1 MSKKGKISN
10 NYSVEP
16 LEPRFMLS
24 ATAEDAAVDWINQQL
39 ITEIT
44 TSINLSESESVKH
57 NGSNLSINDL
67 ISGSFA
73 LTSSDVQLTKQGN
86 TDYYDVLLSD
96 DINFESISLNN
107 LSVDVGGHTISGLN
121 GLVNTSISF
130 DGLQLEI
137 IEDDGNFSVS
147 SKQYTDISLNSQISI
162 DEAANAGLNDG
173 YLGLVEQTDS
183 LETSADIEID
193 VAANQ
198 SNSSI
203 DLSFDL
209 EFDTDTNS
217 IVTFNPDM
225 KVTSVT
231 TAFSYDG
238 LTFRDSVD
246 QSIRRIE
253 EAFDFF
259 KDGTS
264 EFINGVKVGNT
275 VVEWNS
281 FAEIIRHYAAAA
293 YVAKQVATSNSTGI
307 DEVFDEILDKTSW
320 NTFDDNSLT
329 ISSNQLVLKKTFNG
343 NLNFDLLNVSAIP
356 VDMEIILNLSDSGVT
371 VDKISASIS
380 ETGISFDTN
389 FGLFDGHVENASVN
403 FDLDVVFR
411 DGEY

>member
-162 DEAANAGLNDG
+162 DGAYWDEGYRRKRNAGRNDYG
-173 YLGLVEQTDS
+173 S
-183 LETSADIEID
+183 RA
-193 VAANQ
+193 
-198 SNSSI
+198 
-203 DLSFDL
+203 
-209 EFDTDTNS
+209 
-217 IVTFNPDM
+217 
-225 KVTSVT
+225 
-231 TAFSYDG
+231 
-238 LTFRDSVD
+238 
-246 QSIRRIE
+246 
-253 EAFDFF
+253 
-259 KDGTS
+259 
-264 EFINGVKVGNT
+264 
-275 VVEWNS
+275 
-281 FAEIIRHYAAAA
+281 
-293 YVAKQVATSNSTGI
+293 
-307 DEVFDEILDKTSW
+307 
-320 NTFDDNSLT
+320 
-329 ISSNQLVLKKTFNG
+329 
-343 NLNFDLLNVSAIP
+343 
-356 VDMEIILNLSDSGVT
+356 
-371 VDKISASIS
+371 
-380 ETGISFDTN
+380 
-389 FGLFDGHVENASVN
+389 
-403 FDLDVVFR
+403 
-411 DGEY
+411 